1 MQFYFYMLLK
11 EKATHKCVAQSVDK
25 STLFYFL
32 GKINLGDDK
41 YVN

>member
-1 MQFYFYMLLK
+1 MKKTIKKTAHNELF
-11 EKATHKCVAQSVDK
+11 QSVDK